1 MEILIEYWYLWL
13 ILVLLIVGVVF
24 LWKKAIERSRKVR
37 AERQKEL
44 AFIENAKRLRG
55 EDHKMDAEKI
65 RTSEDA
71 GLFQGVAANIQ
82 VSLQKSGQPDNIFGE
97 YPEAARNVY
106 ALWFLMDDVGS
117 GKLSDFFRQST
128 QPLTGQLVE
137 AVQAVGAE
145 KMYLIVKQEYDMF
158 DDDNEN
164 VSLDYKVIMECD
176 EKFARQNEKHPLEPL
191 ILQYIRTHADELAGI

>member
-13 ILVLLIVGVVF
+13 ILILLVIGVVF

-44 AFIENAKRLRG
+44 AFIQNANRLRG
-55 EDHKMDAEKI
+55 EDNRMSAEKI
-65 RTSEDA
+65 RDSADE

-82 VSLQKSGQPDNIFGE
+82 VSLQKTGTPDASFGT

-106 ALWFLMDDVGS
+106 ALWFLMDDTGN

-128 QPLTGQLVE
+128 QPLTGQLIE

-145 KMYLIVKQEYDMF
+145 KIYLLVKQEYDMF
-158 DDDNEN
+158 DEDNEN
-164 VSLDYKVIMECD
+164 VSLDYKVVMECD
-176 EKFARQNEKHPLEPL
+176 EKFAHQNEKHPLEPM
-191 ILQYIRTHADELAGI
+191 ILRYIREHADELAGI